1 MVASLTLVVRC
12 VYVCLVWYPINQS
25 APNGSSVGTAG
36 FPVIDFLYIV
46 CTAGARKYEPCRVSG
61 HQRSQ
66 KRNGHVQKLK
76 ANTQKRMDDLQNPK
90 NASNKKLDKGIDLS
104 LSVED
109 IMQRMDQLKEK
120 VVVEQDQAERERI
133 ITRIQALNSAWM
145 ELTGENDS
153 AAASDAKA
161 SGKDLATTL
170 KEDLAKYTTQLKEM
184 QAQEDAQ
191 RDEVEDMRE
200 KMNAS
205 QPVIDRLRQERE
217 VCLTVVRSLWDKTKA
232 INEEYSGMFDSYKE
246 ELKEWNARMDVIMA
260 DRCGIPGLCVIF
272 ALQLLKALMCSSV
285 LAACPRP
292 ASPVASSCDYPRG
305 TCMYEHGDS

>member
-1 MVASLTLVVRC
+1 MTLVVRC
-12 VYVCLVWYPINQS
+12 VYACHVWYPIHQG
-25 APNGSSVGTAG
+25 APNGSAVGTAG
-36 FPVIDFLYIV
+36 FSVLDLLYIV

-66 KRNGHVQKLK
+66 QRNGHVQKLK
-76 ANTQKRMDDLQNPK
+76 ANTQKRMDDVQNPK

-109 IMQRMDQLKEK
+109 IMQRMEQLKEK

-145 ELTGENDS
+145 ELTGEKDS

-217 VCLTVVRSLWDKTKA
+217 VCLTVVRSLWDKIKA

-260 DRCGIPGLCVIF
+260 DRCGIHGLCVIF

-292 ASPVASSCDYPRG
+292 ASPVASSCDVSG
-305 TCMYEHGDS
+305 GSDM